1 MKAAQYARR
10 GHPPDVVEIVELE
23 TGSPTP
29 GEVVIAVEASPINP
43 SDLLTITGEYG
54 VLPPLPAIP
63 GNEGVGRVIAA
74 GATGAEV
81 AEVAKVKVGD
91 RVFLPR
97 GAGVWRQELRAPAKG
112 LTPVPADGDP
122 LQLAMAMINPPT
134 AHRML
139 HDFVELGPGDW
150 LIQNAAN
157 SGVGR
162 YVIELAAMAGIHTVN
177 VVRREALVA
186 PLRELGADAVVV
198 DGGELAE
205 RVAEATGGAE
215 IGLGLDAIGGAATMR
230 LAGCLATGGTVVN
243 YGLLSGEACKIS
255 AEQTVF
261 KDIRLRGFWLARWFQ
276 SASRDQRTALYRELV
291 GLMLEG
297 KLSAEVEA
305 TYPLERIKE
314 ALTHAMAE
322 GRSGKILLTPAA
334 AG

>member
-23 TGSPTP
+23 TGAPAP

-43 SDLLTITGEYG
+43 SDLLVLSGEYG
-54 VLPPLPAIP
+54 LLPPLPAIP

-74 GATGAEV
+74 GAEV
-81 AEVAKVKVGD
+81 AEVAKVKLGD

-112 LTPVPADGDP
+112 LTPLPAGGDP

-134 AHRML
+134 AHLML

-162 YVIELAAMAGIHTVN
+162 YVIELAAMAGVHTVN

-186 PLRELGADAVVV
+186 PLGELGADAVVV
-198 DGGELAE
+198 DGDDLAE
-205 RVAEATGGAE
+205 RVAEATGGAQ

-276 SASRDQRTALYRELV
+276 SVSRDQRTALYRELV

-297 KLSAEVEA
+297 KLRAEVEA

>member
-10 GHPPDVVEIVELE
+10 GHPPDVVEIVDLE
-23 TGSPTP
+23 TGSPAP

-43 SDLLTITGEYG
+43 SDLLTLTGEYG

-81 AEVAKVKVGD
+81 AEVAELKVGD
-91 RVFLPR
+91 RVFLPL
-97 GAGVWRQELRAPAKG
+97 GAGAWRQELRAPAKG
-112 LTPVPADGDP
+112 LTPLPAGGDP

-134 AHRML
+134 AHLML

-162 YVIELAAMAGIHTVN
+162 YLIELAAMAGVHTVN

-198 DGGELAE
+198 DGDDLGQ
-205 RVAEATGGAE
+205 RVAEATGGAR
-215 IGLGLDAIGGAATMR
+215 IGLGLDAIGGDATMR

-243 YGLLSGEACKIS
+243 YGLLSGEPCKIS

-261 KDIRLRGFWLARWFQ
+261 KDIRLRG
-276 SASRDQRTALYRELV
+276 V
-291 GLMLEG
+291 
-297 KLSAEVEA
+297 
-305 TYPLERIKE
+305 
-314 ALTHAMAE
+314 
-322 GRSGKILLTPAA
+322 
-334 AG
+334 